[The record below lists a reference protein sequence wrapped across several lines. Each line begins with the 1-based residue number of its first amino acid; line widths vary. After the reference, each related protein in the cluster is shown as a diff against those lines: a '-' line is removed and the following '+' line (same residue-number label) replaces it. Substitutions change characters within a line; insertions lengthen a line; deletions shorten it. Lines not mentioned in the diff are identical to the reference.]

1 MAAGMYTSDG
11 NGRLYISSD
20 RGDHWTHV
28 DLPFPLGGNN
38 PGRAIGE
45 RLMVDPNKPSTLFY
59 GSRTAGLW
67 KSTDSGH
74 TWAQVTSLS
83 TTKMTQ
89 DQVNAV
95 GGSAMGVE
103 TGRVRHRHQGQR
115 HGHPD
120 HLRGHRA
127 RTTSARRA

>member
-1 MAAGMYTSDG
+1 MRVG

-20 RGDHWTHV
+20 RGDHWTYV
-28 DLPFPLGGNN
+28 GLPFPLAGNS

-67 KSTDSGH
+67 KSADSGL

-83 TTKMTQ
+83 SAKLTSNYRNVYERRPTRRRQSTR
-89 DQVNAV
+89 
-95 GGSAMGVE
+95 GGN
-103 TGRVRHRHQGQR
+103 RDR
-115 HGHPD
+115 
-120 HLRGHRA
+120 
-127 RTTSARRA
+127 